1 MKQLLHLKLKTMLV
15 VTGFI
20 SCSAL
25 YADGS
30 NDLDCLIKPEMYVEL
45 ASPADGILKSVL
57 VKKSDLIS
65 KGQILAQLE
74 SSVEA
79 ATVELAR
86 GKVALNDDIKSK
98 QIHVA
103 FTKRKSA
110 RLAKL
115 YKKNAIS
122 LNDKD
127 EADTELAMAIVD
139 LKKAKSNK
147 KIAKLELQRAIT
159 RLEQRTIKSPIS
171 GVVVEQLIVPG
182 EAVDDRAILKLAQI
196 DPLRVEVIAPTELFG
211 ALSAGMQA
219 EIIPEVPVNKV
230 YQATISV
237 VDRVIDAASGSF
249 LVRLKLPNSE
259 HKVVGGLKCTVRF
272 LAENGEPIVIDP
284 LMNLDSNDLEAK
296 SDSSGDG
303 FALSSN

>member
-1 MKQLLHLKLKTMLV
+1 MKQLLHLKSKTLLV
-15 VTGFI
+15 VAGFM

-25 YADGS
+25 YADEL
-30 NDLDCLIKPEMYVEL
+30 NELDCLIKPEMYVEL
-45 ASPADGILKSVL
+45 ASPADGILESVL

-65 KGQILAQLE
+65 KGQVLAQLE
-74 SSVEA
+74 SSVET

-86 GKVALNDDIKSK
+86 GKAALNDDIKSK

-103 FTKRKSA
+103 FTRRKSA

-127 EADTELAMAIVD
+127 EADTEVAMAVVD

-147 KIAKLELQRAIT
+147 KIAELELRRAIT

-171 GVVVEQLIVPG
+171 GVVVEQLVVPG
-182 EAVDDRAILKLAQI
+182 EAVDDRPILKLAQI

-211 ALSAGMQA
+211 ALNAGMQA
-219 EIIPEVPVNKV
+219 EIIPEVPVNTI
-230 YQATISV
+230 YNATVSV
-237 VDRVIDAASGSF
+237 VDKVIDAASGSF
-249 LVRLKLPNSE
+249 LVRLKLPNPE

-272 LAENGEPIVIDP
+272 LAENGEPLVIDT
-284 LMNLDSNDLEAK
+284 LMNFDSNDLEAK
-296 SDSSGDG
+296 SDSNGDNYT
-303 FALSSN
+303 LSSN